1 MSAEEEAHAEQL
13 RQSIENSKR
22 NRSTTDAGTIS
33 FDQLLCFRGWGP
45 DLEVC
50 VKWKNSS
57 YLHLSWLNLQDVEE
71 LGMMAKTRVK
81 NFLERFAGQ
90 EPAALEDCFPQD
102 YLEVDRIVAA
112 QTMPR
117 ADGQGDAVHYLTK
130 FLSLNYAET
139 TWELPGD
146 LGAPEKI
153 EAFRRHHT
161 PPRNGNA
168 NGRIPRHHLPPPELP
183 LDQAH
188 RPAPTTLD
196 GLGPLRLAVVDTP
209 AASRQWRHLVAT
221 HHYLG
226 YTPFAG
232 AQLRYLVH
240 SPHGPVAA
248 LGFAASAWA
257 CAARDTH
264 IGWNPPTR
272 KHRLHLVV
280 GNARFLILP
289 HLRVPNLASHLLA
302 RATTALPTHWHT
314 AYGYTP
320 VLVETFVQTD
330 RFTGASYRAANW
342 IHVGQTQGRGKLDRT
357 HRNALPVK
365 DVYLYPLHRHYR
377 RILATPD

>member
-1 MSAEEEAHAEQL
+1 VTDQPGQPAPVRYCGRSFTPAELDHIRHLAATLPNRRMIADAVCHA
-13 RQSIENSKR
+13 
-22 NRSTTDAGTIS
+22 
-33 FDQLLCFRGWGP
+33 
-45 DLEVC
+45 
-50 VKWKNSS
+50 
-57 YLHLSWLNLQDVEE
+57 LSWTRPDGRIKDMTARVALLR
-71 LGMMAKTRVK
+71 MA
-81 NFLERFAGQ
+81 N
-90 EPAALEDCFPQD
+90 
-102 YLEVDRIVAA
+102 
-112 QTMPR
+112 
-117 ADGQGDAVHYLTK
+117 DGLIT
-130 FLSLNYAET
+130 L
-139 TWELPGD
+139 
-146 LGAPEKI
+146 
-153 EAFRRHHT
+153 T